1 MQSESRKLG
10 AAAVSASQHL
20 IMVCRKPLARL
31 WFLLLQLS
39 DRMFRTRLHVI
50 GEYSKDEGVYEITM
64 VQRLGGRY
72 DGYCEWTAADWAVVC
87 AA

>member
-1 MQSESRKLG
+1 VHG
-10 AAAVSASQHL
+10 DASHSVL
-20 IMVCRKPLARL
+20 S
-31 WFLLLQLS
+31 LLLQLS

-72 DGYCEWTAADWAVVC
+72 DGYCEWTAADCAVVC
-87 AA
+87 ATQSQ